1 VEVFYQASGSS
12 SSRSSSEKVRGR
24 KREECV
30 AGWLAF
36 HASLAKVRVRW
47 SLPRF
52 REKRRIEGKREFAAA
67 AAEEA
72 VTAVVT

>member
-1 VEVFYQASGSS
+1 
-12 SSRSSSEKVRGR
+12 
-24 KREECV
+24 
-30 AGWLAF
+30 
-36 HASLAKVRVRW
+36 
-47 SLPRF
+47 LPRF